1 MRRTAGAVALACIV
15 TAAEPTTTVRRL
27 AASQPA
33 ACEGE
38 PRAVSL
44 NHTLEDLHGNKVK
57 LATFDGK
64 VLLLNFWATWCAP
77 CKVEIPHLVELQA
90 RYADAGLQVIGIA
103 VDEPPEKIASFMT
116 GARINYPVL
125 RSTDRVLDAFARV
138 TMLPTSFVIGRDRR
152 LCSTHVGAV
161 SPAALERE
169 LRLLLQSTR

>member
-15 TAAEPTTTVRRL
+15 TAAEPTTTVRRF
-27 AASQPA
+27 AASQLA

-44 NHTLEDLHGNKVK
+44 NHTLEDVDGNKVK
-57 LATFDGK
+57 LATFGGK

-90 RYADAGLQVIGIA
+90 RYAEGGLQVIGIS
-103 VDEPPEKIASFMT
+103 VDEPPEKIAPFMT
-116 GARINYPVL
+116 AARINYPVL

-161 SPAALERE
+161 SPAALEHE